1 MQKVTL
7 GILACTAI
15 LMADVNIASCKSCHG
30 VDFEKAALGKSKI
43 VKDMTKSEVSAALIG
58 YKQGTYGNS
67 MKGIMYSNVKMYT
80 NKELSTTGIGSSTK
94 VFKHGLESSID
105 LKSCKGCH
113 GIDFE
118 KAALGKSKIV
128 RDMTKSEVSA
138 ALIGYKQGTY
148 GDSMKGIM
156 YQNVKMYTNKEL
168 STTGIGVNNIIHKEP
183 IKSSIDLTSC
193 KGCHGVDFEKAS
205 LGSSKI
211 VRDMSKEEVIE
222 ALLGY
227 KNGTYGSSMK
237 GVMIDQVKSYTE
249 EELRTTALGK

>member
-1 MQKVTL
+1 MKKVTL
-7 GILACTAI
+7 GILACTSI
-15 LMADVNIASCKSCHG
+15 LIAGVNIESCKSCHG

-58 YKQGTYGNS
+58 YKNGTYGDS

-80 NKELSTTGIGSSTK
+80 NKELSTTGIGSNEK
-94 VFKHGLESSID
+94 IQKKGLESSID

-113 GIDFE
+113 GVDFE

-138 ALIGYKQGTY
+138 ALIGYKNGTY

-168 STTGIGVNNIIHKEP
+168 STTGIGVNNVTHKEP

-205 LGSSKI
+205 LGSSKV
-211 VRDMSKEEVIE
+211 VRDMTKEEVTK

-227 KNGTYGSSMK
+227 KNGTYGGSMK
-237 GVMIDQVKSYTE
+237 GVMTEKVKNYTE
-249 EELRTTALGK
+249 KELRTTGLGK

>member
-1 MQKVTL
+1 MKKITL
-7 GILACTAI
+7 GILACITILTAE
-15 LMADVNIASCKSCHG
+15 VNIESCKSCHG

-58 YKQGTYGNS
+58 YKN
-67 MKGIMYSNVKMYT
+67 
-80 NKELSTTGIGSSTK
+80 
-94 VFKHGLESSID
+94 
-105 LKSCKGCH
+105 
-113 GIDFE
+113 
-118 KAALGKSKIV
+118 
-128 RDMTKSEVSA
+128 
-138 ALIGYKQGTY
+138 GTY

-168 STTGIGVNNIIHKEP
+168 STTGIGVNNVIHTEP

-211 VRDMSKEEVIE
+211 VRDMTKEEVVE

-227 KNGTYGSSMK
+227 KNGTYGGSMK
-237 GVMIDQVKSYTE
+237 GVMIEKVKNYTD
-249 EELRTTALGK
+249 EELKTTGLGK

>member
-1 MQKVTL
+1 MKKITL
-7 GILACTAI
+7 GILACITILTAE
-15 LMADVNIASCKSCHG
+15 VNIESCKSCHG

-58 YKQGTYGNS
+58 YKNGTYGDS

-80 NKELSTTGIGSSTK
+80 NKELSTTGIGSSEK
-94 VFKHGLESSID
+94 IQKKGLKSSID
-105 LKSCKGCH
+105 LTSCKGCH
-113 GIDFE
+113 GVDFE

-138 ALIGYKQGTY
+138 ALIGYKNGTY

-168 STTGIGVNNIIHKEP
+168 STTGIGVNNVIHAEP

-211 VRDMSKEEVIE
+211 VRDMTKEEVVE

-227 KNGTYGSSMK
+227 KNGTYGGSMK
-237 GVMIDQVKSYTE
+237 GVMIEKVKNYTD
-249 EELRTTALGK
+249 EELKTTGLGK